1 MTRNA
6 ANTLEPTVKITQPAT
21 DPQIFIPLGGQAI
34 FAWEISKP
42 GTSLSVTAKIDKDN
56 KCGTNAPNGW
66 TWGEP
71 KYMSGPDG
79 AASGQKFSFD
89 TTAVC
94 KAAPHGMLIGA
105 FVPKALRSDL
115 SRIDLTKTD
124 KDQLLLL
131 QTILSGAF
139 PVGPQWEGIAPFEG
153 FLVLLMNDACQ
164 YKPEGAPVKSGYF
177 DNNGAI
183 VVNVLAK

>member
-1 MTRNA
+1 MTPKT
-6 ANTLEPTVKITQPAT
+6 ANTLEPKVKITQPAT
-21 DPQIFIPLGGQAI
+21 DLKTFIPLGGQAI
-34 FAWEISKP
+34 VAFEISKP
-42 GTSLSVTAKIDKDN
+42 GTRISVTAKIDKDN
-56 KCGTNAPNGW
+56 KHETNAPDGW

-79 AASGQKFSFD
+79 VASGQNFSFD
-89 TTAVC
+89 TAAVC

-105 FVPKALRSDL
+105 FVPKALKSDL
-115 SRIDLTKTD
+115 SKIDLTTTD

-153 FLVLLMNDACQ
+153 FLVLLMNDAIQ
-164 YKPEGAPVKSGYF
+164 YQPDGAALKSGYF